1 MPGAIHKIPDPNNVI
16 IRAVAQQIHR
26 KRKLD
31 EQAKNEEEAREMEK
45 KRKEEERRRNQ
56 ELKSKSLANVKDELA
71 KLNKKMESLKEE
83 KHGLFS
89 ELKKVCVKSEEE
101 RRRTEASFFNPQMP
115 PSNLFPPTQ
124 PPNQFNPNG
133 RLSIM
138 GGRKEP
144 AYQSSPYQSM
154 PATGFSPAELNPVK
168 FAPTR
173 ILTPNSPGA
182 NPYLRAAHN
191 PLQSR
196 YLKMPQSPA
205 SPAQTPKSSYDPT
218 N

>member
-1 MPGAIHKIPDPNNVI
+1 MRVNFFPK
-16 IRAVAQQIHR
+16 
-26 KRKLD
+26 KLD

-124 PPNQFNPNG
+124 PPNQVF
-133 RLSIM
+133 
-138 GGRKEP
+138 RK
-144 AYQSSPYQSM
+144 
-154 PATGFSPAELNPVK
+154 F
-168 FAPTR
+168 
-173 ILTPNSPGA
+173 
-182 NPYLRAAHN
+182 
-191 PLQSR
+191 
-196 YLKMPQSPA
+196 
-205 SPAQTPKSSYDPT
+205 
-218 N
+218 